1 MQGVVVSQVYN
12 SARPPLSPPLV
23 NVYTHRVEIGDFYIL
38 LYIYIYRRLLSFV
51 SLAASRF
58 NSRRPPTLSQPP
70 LSCLGI
76 YFQQLYLYIIVNG
89 RGRWGEGGGTH
100 GVRVQNDVVL

>member
-38 LYIYIYRRLLSFV
+38 LYIYSIYTVDCYRSFHLLRRDLIAV
-51 SLAASRF
+51 V
-58 NSRRPPTLSQPP
+58 PPPSHNP
-70 LSCLGI
+70 LSP
-76 YFQQLYLYIIVNG
+76 V
-89 RGRWGEGGGTH
+89 
-100 GVRVQNDVVL
+100 